1 MALPA
6 AVIFDFDGI
15 ILDSETPEFESHRRI
30 FELCGVE
37 LTVDEWC
44 HQIGTWSE
52 GLGAR
57 WHRVLCERSSRPLD
71 HETFEREQ
79 RHLFQQL
86 VPREPMRGIR
96 DLLGALAE
104 AGIPRAVASSGP
116 ARWVA
121 PGIERLGLTP
131 LFGAIVTGD
140 DVVHRKPAP
149 DSYLE
154 AARRL
159 GADPTRAIAIEDS
172 GPGIPEGHLDRVFQR
187 FFTYRPGDAR
197 REHVGLGLAIA
208 KQIVESYGGGISASN
223 RPGGGARFEVRLP
236 RLAPNFRLKAETT
249 SLQF

>member
-1 MALPA
+1 VVLPA

-30 FELCGVE
+30 YEQCGVE
-37 LTVDEWC
+37 LTREEWC
-44 HQIGTWSE
+44 DQIGLFSE
-52 GLGAR
+52 GLAAR
-57 WHRVLCERSSRPLD
+57 WHTVLCERSPRPPD
-71 HETFEREQ
+71 RDTFERE
-79 RHLFQQL
+79 RRRIFLEL

-96 DLLGALAE
+96 DLLDALVA

-149 DSYLE
+149 DGYLE

-159 GADPTRAIAIEDS
+159 GADPARAIAIEDS
-172 GPGIPEGHLDRVFQR
+172 GPGIVAARAAGMKSVAIPHPLTEGHDLTGADLRVAHA
-187 FFTYRPGDAR
+187 GELSVA
-197 REHVGLGLAIA
+197 
-208 KQIVESYGGGISASN
+208 
-223 RPGGGARFEVRLP
+223 
-236 RLAPNFRLKAETT
+236 RLATLLA
-249 SLQF
+249 